1 MWRQVPNLITT
12 SRLVLAMVFFV
23 LLSWYQY
30 EGRGHSTLL
39 TWAFFVCLVA
49 ISTDFID
56 GYLARK
62 WKVESRFGRV
72 VDPFVDKILVLGSF
86 VFFAGKNFV
95 IVSAILGGEHRVAHT
110 ITGVTPTMV
119 VIILGRELLVTS
131 LRGLA
136 ESSGVQFGADWSG
149 KLKMIL
155 QSVTILVIL
164 AYVYGLGFTQPH
176 PDLNAGTLGY
186 WTLFRDCM
194 IWLTL
199 IVTVWSA
206 VGYVRKSITSLK
218 MTNG

>member
-12 SRLVLAMVFFV
+12 SRLVLAIVFFL

-30 EGRGHSTLL
+30 EGRGHSALL
-39 TWAFFVCLVA
+39 TWAFFICAVA
-49 ISTDFID
+49 ITTDFVD

-95 IVSAILGGEHRVAHT
+95 IVSAIVEGERRVAHT

-136 ESSGVQFGADWSG
+136 ESTGVQFGADWSG
-149 KLKMIL
+149 KLKMVL
-155 QSVTILVIL
+155 QSATILIIL
-164 AYVYGLGFTQPH
+164 AYVYGLGFIDHHP
-176 PDLNAGTLGY
+176 PDLHAGTLGL
-186 WTLFRDCM
+186 WTLFRDGM

-199 IVTVWSA
+199 AVTVWSA
-206 VGYVRKSITSLK
+206 IGYVRKSVTAIRAAA
-218 MTNG
+218 